1 MEDDDAHL
9 HSTDSESS
17 WLSATHRFYI
27 VVFISFFAKGIL
39 ETMPSL
45 SVSFYYKDTLK
56 LSPTETSALG
66 SMMTIPWTMKPIYG
80 FMSDNFPIFGYRRKS
95 YVLLAGCCVTTCY
108 ILLALGNHTTLTF
121 VALQLVAT
129 FFMAVSN
136 VVAEALTVERR
147 RRSPSPQPAVP
158 SALADPCL
166 SIECF
171 AGVMRCALT
180 HARARSSSCSH
191 ILLNSRFCFSRGLS
205 QTEAAKYQSLVWGT
219 NSLANCIGSFF
230 GGYVLKCERAVRAR
244 ASAISE
250 QCG

>member
-1 MEDDDAHL
+1 MDDAEL
-9 HSTDSESS
+9 RQPDDSASERG
-17 WLSATHRFYI
+17 LSATHRFYI

-56 LSPTETSALG
+56 LSPSQTSALG
-66 SMMTIPWTMKPIYG
+66 SMMTIPWTLKPIYG

-108 ILLALGNHTTLTF
+108 ILLALGNHTTFTF

-147 RRSPSPQPAVP
+147 RRSPSSQ
-158 SALADPCL
+158 SASL
-166 SIECF
+166 S
-171 AGVMRCALT
+171 
-180 HARARSSSCSH
+180 
-191 ILLNSRFCFSRGLS
+191 
-205 QTEAAKYQSLVWGT
+205 
-219 NSLANCIGSFF
+219 
-230 GGYVLKCERAVRAR
+230 RAR
-244 ASAISE
+244 AAF
-250 QCG
+250 